1 MSSFLTAIISV
12 SIVLGIMIVVHE
24 WGHFV
29 AAKFFGVRVEIFSIG
44 FGPRL
49 WGRKRGD
56 TDYRVSALP
65 FGGYVKM
72 AGDNPLEER
81 SGAPDEFLSRP
92 RWQRV
97 LIAVAGPAMNILL
110 AIVLMIGLYKIGA
123 PEPSYLSQPPIVAG
137 ILPNSPAEQAGMQ
150 AGDRIL
156 TVNDTAT
163 PKWEDAIFE
172 SDVAASR
179 SSISVELERNG
190 ETRAVEIHATSKQ
203 MLEGFEFLLGY
214 PKEPVLVERVTPGM
228 PAEKA
233 GLKAGDEVKSVNQ
246 IPIASPAQLANM
258 IRLSDGKPLVFAVS
272 RTGKDLTITAQPI
285 FGDPGDSGGKRWEVG
300 FQLGTKMAPV
310 SYPLGEA
317 ARRAVIVNVGMTRQI
332 GDVLVGLFSGRVSLK
347 QLEGP
352 VGIARASGQAARR
365 GPIAFINL
373 MAAISLNLG
382 LLNLLPIPILDGG
395 HVLLLAIEGI
405 LRRDLSVSVKERIV
419 QVGLV
424 FLLGIFAFVMYSDIL
439 KLIQNH

>member
-12 SIVLGIMIVVHE
+12 TVVLGIMIVVHE

-29 AAKFFGVRVEIFSIG
+29 AAKSFGVRVEIFSIG

-56 TDYRVSALP
+56 TDYRLSALP

-110 AIVLMIGLYKIGA
+110 AILLMIGLYKAGS
-123 PEPSYLSQPPIVAG
+123 PEPSYLSQPPVVAG
-137 ILPNSPAEQAGMQ
+137 VLPGSPAEQAGIQ

-156 TVNDTAT
+156 KVNDTAT

-172 SDVAASR
+172 ADVAVSR
-179 SSISVELERNG
+179 TSISLELDRNG
-190 ETRAVEIHATSKQ
+190 ETRTTEVHATSKQ
-203 MLEGFEFLLGY
+203 MLEGFESLLGY
-214 PKEPVLVERVTPGM
+214 PKEPVLVERITPGM
-228 PAEKA
+228 PGEKA
-233 GLKAGDEVKSVNQ
+233 GLKAGDEVASVNEV
-246 IPIASPAQLANM
+246 ALTSPPQLANM
-258 IRLSDGKPLVFAVS
+258 IKSSGGKALRFAVN
-272 RTGKDLTITAQPI
+272 RTGKDLTVVAQPI
-285 FGDPGDSGGKRWEVG
+285 FGDPGDGAGKRWEVG
-300 FQLGTKMAPV
+300 FQLGTKMVPV

-317 ARRAVIVNVGMTRQI
+317 ARRAVVWNLGMTRQI

-373 MAAISLNLG
+373 MAVISLNLG

-395 HVLLLAIEGI
+395 HVFLLTIEGI
-405 LRRDLSVSVKERIV
+405 LRRDLSVAVKERIV

-424 FLLGIFAFVMYSDIL
+424 FLLGVFAFVMYSDIL

>member
-1 MSSFLTAIISV
+1 MSTFLTAIISV
-12 SIVLGIMIVVHE
+12 TVVLGIMIVVHE

-56 TDYRVSALP
+56 TDYRLSALP

-81 SGAPDEFLSRP
+81 SGAPDEFLSKP

-110 AIVLMIGLYKIGA
+110 AILLMIGLYKAGS
-123 PEPSYLSQPPIVAG
+123 PEPSYLSQPPVVAG
-137 ILPNSPAEQAGMQ
+137 VLPGSPAEQAGIQ
-150 AGDRIL
+150 VGDRIL
-156 TVNDTAT
+156 KVNDTPT

-172 SDVAASR
+172 ADVAVSR
-179 SSISVELERNG
+179 SSISLELDRNG
-190 ETRAVEIHATSKQ
+190 ETREVEIHVTSKQ
-203 MLEGFEFLLGY
+203 MLEGFESLLGY
-214 PKEPVLVERVTPGM
+214 PKEPVLVERITPGM

-233 GLKAGDEVKSVNQ
+233 GLKAGDEVASVNGV
-246 IPIASPAQLANM
+246 ALTSPPQLANM
-258 IRLSDGKPLVFAVS
+258 IKSSGGKPLSFAIN
-272 RTGKDLTITAQPI
+272 RAGKDLTVVAQPI
-285 FGDPGDSGGKRWEVG
+285 FGDPGDGAGKRWEVG
-300 FQLGTKMAPV
+300 FQLGTKMVPV

-317 ARRAVIVNVGMTRQI
+317 ARRAVVWNLGMTRQI

-365 GPIAFINL
+365 GPIAFMNL
-373 MAAISLNLG
+373 MAVISLNLG

-395 HVLLLAIEGI
+395 HVFLLTIEGI
-405 LRRDLSVSVKERIV
+405 LRRDLSVAVKERIV

-424 FLLGIFAFVMYSDIL
+424 FLLGVFAFVMYSDIL

>member
-1 MSSFLTAIISV
+1 MSSFLTAVISV

-56 TDYRVSALP
+56 TDYRLSALP

-110 AIVLMIGLYKIGA
+110 AILLMIGLYKVGS
-123 PEPSYLSQPPIVAG
+123 PEPSYLSQPPVVAG
-137 ILPNSPAEQAGMQ
+137 VLPGSPAEAAGIQ
-150 AGDRIL
+150 PGDRIL
-156 TVNDTAT
+156 ALNGKPT

-172 SDVAASR
+172 LDVAASR
-179 SSISVELERNG
+179 LSISLDVNRNG
-190 ETRAVEIHATSKQ
+190 EPRTIEVSATSKQ
-203 MLEGFEFLLGY
+203 MLEGAEGLLGY
-214 PKEPVLVERVTPGM
+214 PKEPVLIERITPGM

-233 GLKAGDEVKSVNQ
+233 GLRSGDEIVSVNGV
-246 IPIASPAQLANM
+246 ALTSPAQLANM
-258 IRLSDGKPLVFAVS
+258 IKSSGGKPLVFAV
-272 RTGKDLTITAQPI
+272 RHAGKDLTIAVQPI
-285 FGDPGDSGGKRWEVG
+285 FGDPGDAGGKRWEVG
-300 FQLGTKMAPV
+300 FQLGTKMEPV
-310 SYPLGEA
+310 SYPLDEA
-317 ARRAVIVNVGMTRQI
+317 VRRAVVWNLGMTRQI
-332 GDVLVGLFSGRVSLK
+332 GDVLAGLFSGRVSLK

-365 GPIAFINL
+365 GPIAFLNL
-373 MAAISLNLG
+373 MAVISLNLG

-395 HVLLLAIEGI
+395 HVFLLAIEGI
-405 LRRDLSVSVKERIV
+405 LQRDLSVAVKERIV

-424 FLLGIFAFVMYSDIL
+424 FLLGVFAFVMYSDIL